1 METQNKGERLLF
13 FFISPFFL
21 IKDME
26 GFVPLCAKMGG
37 IAAAAFT
44 AAAAAVEIPF
54 CERRIYNL
62 VIDLFMCLHRLS
74 LDATGHV

>member
-1 METQNKGERLLF
+1 M
-13 FFISPFFL
+13 
-21 IKDME
+21 
-26 GFVPLCAKMGG
+26 PLCAKMGG